1 MSLVQLSLF
10 NYLNNFLSE
19 AIMFTPTILAGVCL
33 IGSAIAQTSTFFS
46 PGVPTDAPIPGKTFS
61 NLTAKPLYQSLQ
73 CIGNYTGQ
81 YRPRVH
87 FSPPQVSTPT
97 IGLLKLF
104 ELPVDIRRD
113 RNS

>member
-1 MSLVQLSLF
+1 MSLVPLSLF

-19 AIMFTPTILAGVCL
+19 AIMFTPTIFAGVCL
-33 IGSAIAQTSTFFS
+33 VGSAIAQTSTFFS
-46 PGVPTDAPIPGKTFS
+46 PGVPTDAPIPGKTLS
-61 NLTAKPLYQSLQ
+61 NLNAKPLYQSLQ

-97 IGLLKLF
+97 TRLAQTLRA
-104 ELPVDIRRD
+104 P
-113 RNS
+113 S